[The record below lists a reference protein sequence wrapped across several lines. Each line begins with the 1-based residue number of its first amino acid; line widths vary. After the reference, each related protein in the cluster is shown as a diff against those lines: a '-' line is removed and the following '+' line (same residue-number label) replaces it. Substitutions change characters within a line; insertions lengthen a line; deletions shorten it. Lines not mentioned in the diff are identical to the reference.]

1 MSSVAVELSRARGGL
16 ALRRRID
23 DPLPAEGRWG
33 TALLMDTNVGPGG
46 DMAALL
52 ARCIRLVLPGGLIV
66 CEVDPV
72 PGRHEVH
79 TVVLR
84 TQRATLP
91 PLTWSRIGA
100 SALLG
105 VATSLDLLLVE
116 EWTSG
121 ERAFVALRSMTATTR
136 R

>member
-1 MSSVAVELSRARGGL
+1 
-16 ALRRRID
+16 
-23 DPLPAEGRWG
+23 
-33 TALLMDTNVGPGG
+33 
-46 DMAALL
+46 
-52 ARCIRLVLPGGLIV
+52 LII

-84 TQRATLP
+84 TQRVTSP

-100 SALLG
+100 SALLE
-105 VATSLDLLLVE
+105 VAASLDLLLVE
-116 EWTSG
+116 EWSSG
-121 ERAFVALRSMTATTR
+121 KRAFVALRSTVDAMR